1 MDASAVY
8 RARAPGVV
16 QVEVRDGGGVAQ
28 TGSGWVADAKR
39 GAIVTNAHVI
49 TNAGDASDPEDV
61 KPFGTVYVELD
72 GGERARAKVLGYDLF
87 DDVAVLQV
95 EPGALPL
102 TEIPMGHSSTV
113 QVGEPVA
120 VIGSPFGRPGSL
132 SVGVV
137 SQVGR
142 QIAAPAQLCFDTAGA
157 IQTDAAMN
165 RGNSGGPMLDAR
177 GRVIGVS
184 SQINAGL
191 DGGSVGVGYAI
202 PVDAVR
208 RSLRQ
213 ILARGQSRYAWL
225 GVDVHPVNRSLAR
238 RFSLP
243 SSVGV
248 VVRGVSPNSPAS
260 AAGLRPGKEVLFEGE
275 SVTPDGDLIVR
286 ADGRVVR
293 DLDDLLEAIADRQPG
308 ETAQLGIWRD
318 GKRMTVPVKL
328 GERPLARDRVCGGGP
343 E

>member
-1 MDASAVY
+1 M
-8 RARAPGVV
+8 
-16 QVEVRDGGGVAQ
+16 
-28 TGSGWVADAKR
+28 
-39 GAIVTNAHVI
+39 
-49 TNAGDASDPEDV
+49 
-61 KPFGTVYVELD
+61 KPFGKVYVELD
-72 GGERARAKVLGYDLF
+72 GGERAKAKVLGYDLF

-225 GVDVHPVNRSLAR
+225 GVEVHPVNRSLAR

-248 VVRGVSPNSPAS
+248 VVRRVSS
-260 AAGLRPGKEVLFEGE
+260 EV
-275 SVTPDGDLIVR
+275 
-286 ADGRVVR
+286 A
-293 DLDDLLEAIADRQPG
+293 
-308 ETAQLGIWRD
+308 
-318 GKRMTVPVKL
+318 
-328 GERPLARDRVCGGGP
+328 GGGRRAATGQGP
-343 E
+343 